1 MDPRLKSTK
10 ELINYFN
17 GLRAASTT
25 VGAGSGRNLANN
37 NEIYHNKVALNE
49 PQRFLSAKELIKF
62 HESEFARESKTNGS
76 SGSFG
81 VKYSEDTYN
90 IYVSNARSIVN
101 KKKSLE
107 HIFSERDIDVGI
119 INEINTKNRPDY
131 VGIINFLK
139 LLVADPMA
147 LVCMFPTDI
156 RVGYCV
162 YQMNRNW
169 N

>member
-17 GLRAASTT
+17 GLIAASTT
-25 VGAGSGRNLANN
+25 VGAGSGRNCFARNACRGTGAEFPSNSSGENPPQYFNKQAENGLQSRFFNLANN

-101 KKKSLE
+101 KRSLWN
-107 HIFSERDIDVGI
+107 IFSLKGI
-119 INEINTKNRPDY
+119 LMLESSMK
-131 VGIINFLK
+131 
-139 LLVADPMA
+139 
-147 LVCMFPTDI
+147 
-156 RVGYCV
+156 
-162 YQMNRNW
+162 
-169 N
+169 